1 MTYDRASGALME
13 RFKKLMAIVQPNDKG
28 DNGPD
33 EDDGGAGGGGRRVD
47 KGPYWVTAVLD
58 LREQAWALKESS
70 LAHT

>member
-33 EDDGGAGGGGRRVD
+33 EDDGGRGRR
-47 KGPYWVTAVLD
+47 
-58 LREQAWALKESS
+58 RQACRQGAL
-70 LAHT
+70 LGHGGA